1 MATQWATFPVEFKGG
16 LISNLSPLQQG
27 VNAIGSAT
35 ILQNMEPDR
44 QGGYTKIRG
53 YQKFTSSTVPGND
66 KVLGLK
72 VVSSGRAVAARKL
85 DAAAIS
91 AFTNFIIIGTVTLL
105 FK

>member
-1 MATQWATFPVEFKGG
+1 MATQWSTFPVEFKGG

-53 YQKFTSSTVPGND
+53 YQKFSSSTVP
-66 KVLGLK
+66 
-72 VVSSGRAVAARKL
+72 
-85 DAAAIS
+85 
-91 AFTNFIIIGTVTLL
+91 
-105 FK
+105 